1 MLSAP
6 LTDPESLR
14 LRALRELDILDS
26 EPDPRFDE
34 VTRLAAE
41 LFEVPIT
48 AVSLVDSERQWFKS
62 SVGLEV
68 CETSRDVAF
77 CEYAIRNDAVMI
89 VPDATQDA
97 RFKDNDLVTGDP
109 GIRFYAGAPVR
120 FDGVLVGTLCVIDTK
135 PRHDFGLTEARRLTA
150 LAATISAMMAMRK
163 DGLVK
168 RQVIQKHDETQKKL
182 EMMEAIAGVGY
193 WSVDIAYQ
201 TVQWSRGVY
210 AIQGLDPKT
219 YTPNMA
225 DSELRYH
232 PDDWPMIKRMLRAA
246 MIEGRP
252 FKFEARMYR
261 TDGQLRNVI
270 AEGSVERDET
280 GKPVALFGVFQDV
293 TEQRLIE
300 DMLTEAKIA
309 AETYAQAQSDFLSN
323 MSHEIRTPLTT
334 IIGYSN
340 LLSETEGLSE
350 EAKGFVGR
358 LQKGSKALLGLVNDV
373 LDFAKLEAG
382 LVVLDPQPTDLRD
395 LVEETCGQFAVQ
407 TRAKGLGL
415 HLDYAPDCPEHVLTD
430 DVRLNQ
436 VLYNLIGNACKFT
449 AQGDVRIRVAA
460 VSDQPLMLRI
470 EVRDTGPGIT
480 EAQQTRLFRRFSQA
494 DHSIN
499 RQHGGS
505 GLGLAICHEI
515 SRLMNGRMGVESV
528 EGEGSC
534 FWLEFPTEAL
544 AAPEA
549 VLIDA
554 APEQGHLNIL
564 IADDH
569 PHMRQMLRALLAGR
583 AGAVCEASN
592 GAEAVAAS
600 MTQAFDLI
608 LMDVHMPVL
617 DGVTAARTIREQC
630 IFNAATPIVALS
642 AFAQDTVWQGTKPLF
657 AEILTKPVDPA
668 ALTAALDLALPAE
681 LEFMRLCQ

>member
-1 MLSAP
+1 MLSTS
-6 LTDPESLR
+6 LTDPESRR
-14 LRALRELDILDS
+14 LRALRDLDILDS

-77 CEYAIRNDAVMI
+77 CEYAIRNDAVMV
-89 VPDATQDA
+89 VPDATQDP
-97 RFKDNDLVTGDP
+97 RFKDNELVVGEP

-120 FDGVLVGTLCVIDTK
+120 FDGVLVGTLCLVDTE

-150 LAATISAMMAMRK
+150 LASTISAMMAMRK

-210 AIQGLDPKT
+210 AIQGLDPKA

-246 MIEGRP
+246 MIEGKP

-261 TDGQLRNVI
+261 TDGKLRNVI
-270 AEGSVERDET
+270 AEGSVERDAS
-280 GKPVALFGVFQDV
+280 GKPVSLFGVFQDI

-300 DMLTEAKIA
+300 ETLTEAKIA
-309 AETYAQAQSDFLSN
+309 AENFAQAQSDFLSN

-340 LLSETEGLSE
+340 LLAETEGLPE
-350 EAKGFVGR
+350 EAQGYVGR

-382 LVVLDPQPTDLRD
+382 LVTLDPQPTDLRD
-395 LVEETCGQFAVQ
+395 LVEEACGQFAVQ

-415 HLDYAPDCPEHVLTD
+415 HLDYDPACPEHVLID

-449 AQGDVRIRVAA
+449 ARGDIRIKVMA
-460 VSDQPLMLRI
+460 VSRLPLNLRI
-470 EVRDTGPGIT
+470 EVRDTGPGIA
-480 EAQQTRLFRRFSQA
+480 EDQQDRLFRRFSQA

-505 GLGLAICHEI
+505 GLGLAICQEI
-515 SRLMNGRMGVESV
+515 SRLMDGQMGVESV

-534 FWLEFPTEAL
+534 FWLEFPAEAINAPAEL
-544 AAPEA
+544 IEAAPE
-549 VLIDA
+549 I
-554 APEQGHLNIL
+554 GHLNIL

-569 PHMRQMLRALLAGR
+569 PHMRQMLRAILSGR

-592 GAEAVAAS
+592 GAEAVAAC
-600 MTQAFDLI
+600 MTQGFDLI
-608 LMDVHMPVL
+608 LMDIHMPVL
-617 DGVTAARTIREQC
+617 DGVTAARTIREHC
-630 IFNAATPIVALS
+630 SFNASTPIVALS
-642 AFAQDTVWQGTKPLF
+642 AFAAETVWQGVEPLF
-657 AEILTKPVDPA
+657 AETLVKPVDPA
-668 ALTAALDLALPAE
+668 ALLNALDLVLPPE
-681 LEFMRLCQ
+681 PEFVRSCRK